1 MHPEDVSLDDK
12 AQTEAPAEPI
22 EAAQTVNEPTAG
34 RRSTSRKRSITIF
47 IVVSLLNVGLLAL
60 LWSQLLT
67 PAQSLPN
74 TNSNQGSVDGRNDP
88 LVGKPAPSFTLAM
101 LNGQPGSRLSLTD
114 FKGKPVVL
122 NIWASWCDPC
132 KRETPLLQSEWKQAQ
147 SHGIAFIGMD
157 FQDKQS
163 DGLSFL
169 QQHGVTY
176 PNVVDPDG
184 STAINYGVTGVPETV
199 FIDRHGMVIHKVIG
213 ELTEQTLQS
222 DLQILLRS

>member
-12 AQTEAPAEPI
+12 AQTEAQTETI
-22 EAAQTVNEPTAG
+22 EAAGTAHKPTAG

-67 PAQSLPN
+67 PAQNSPN
-74 TNSNQGSVDGRNDP
+74 ANSNQGSVDGRNDP

-101 LNGQPGSRLSLTD
+101 LNGQPGSKLSLTD

-132 KRETPLLQSEWKQAQ
+132 KRETPLLQSEWQQAQ

-176 PNVVDPDG
+176 PNVVDSDG
-184 STAINYGVTGVPETV
+184 STAISYGVTGVPETV
-199 FIDRHGMVIHKVIG
+199 FIDRHGTIVSKVRG
-213 ELTEQTLQS
+213 ELTAQTLQS
-222 DLQILLRS
+222 NLQLLES